1 MGLGFIIFLLFHTA
15 TLRDQEN
22 KEKDVWKM
30 TQFFGKLFK
39 LNDFGNLCVSVE
51 TGKGENLDL
60 LVEKAKILHSLLAF
74 LGVNVLCTDTHHK
87 THLFLN
93 LLEGRKM
100 HR

>member
-1 MGLGFIIFLLFHTA
+1 M
-15 TLRDQEN
+15 
-22 KEKDVWKM
+22 
-30 TQFFGKLFK
+30 
-39 LNDFGNLCVSVE
+39 SVE